1 MDILIIILYFIIGLA
16 ALYLGGEGLVRGAS
30 NLARMMGISPMVI
43 GLTVVA
49 FGTSSPEFL
58 VCIMAA
64 LQGSSDIVIGNI
76 VGSNISNIALI
87 LGVSAILCPIV
98 INIKLIKIEV
108 PIMIVLSLL
117 LYALAWGLRIGRLE
131 GAFIFS
137 ALIAF
142 VVYSYYAARKE
153 SHKPEP
159 GFEEI
164 KKNGGYLKQLM
175 FLILGLLGLIIGARL
190 LVDSAISI
198 AQMFGVSEFIIGIT
212 AVAIGTSLPEL
223 STSIVAALRKEQD
236 IIVGNIIGSN
246 IFNIGILG
254 LVSVIQPIKVDPSLL
269 RFEFP
274 VMIFFTILVLPLMRT
289 GFRVSKIEG
298 AFLVLLYAVFIFFLF
313 NPIWI

>member
-1 MDILIIILYFIIGLA
+1 MDILIIILYFFFGIA
-16 ALYLGGEGLVRGAS
+16 ALYVGGEGLVRGAS
-30 NLARMMGISPMVI
+30 NLAGMLGISPMVI

-64 LQGSSDIVIGNI
+64 FQGSSDIVIGNI

-87 LGVSAILCPIV
+87 LGVSAVLCPIV
-98 INIKLIKIEV
+98 IHIKFIKTEV
-108 PIMIVLSLL
+108 PIMIFLSLL
-117 LYALAWGLRIGRLE
+117 LYAISWGLRIGRLE
-131 GAFIFS
+131 GGFIFL

-142 VVYSYYAARKE
+142 VIYSYYAARKE
-153 SHKPEP
+153 SNKVEAE
-159 GFEEI
+159 FEEI
-164 KKNGGYLKQLM
+164 KKNGGYLKQAG

-190 LVDSAISI
+190 LVGSAITL

-254 LVSVIQPIKVDPSLL
+254 LVSVIQPINIDPSLL

-274 VMIFFTILVLPLMRT
+274 VMIFFTILVLPLMWT

-298 AFLVLLYAVFIFFLF
+298 ALLLILYAVFIFFLF
-313 NPIWI
+313 NPIWL